1 MDISTTQFL
10 HLYFIESW
18 ERGHGMIVKPIGQG
32 SQEVGCEVVTSW
44 NDRKAT
50 PLMPQQHGCLSKT

>member
-1 MDISTTQFL
+1 
-10 HLYFIESW
+10 
-18 ERGHGMIVKPIGQG
+18 MIVKPIGQG